1 MFVLICITSSRI
13 TVFEVILSTLQH
25 IVKHEVKVFEEY
37 NWRLWHGELTVLSVF
52 LDMLFAKD
60 KNP

>member
-1 MFVLICITSSRI
+1 MFVLICISSSRI

-25 IVKHEVKVFEEY
+25 IVKYEVKVFEEY